1 MAIDDMTTSTFYQR
15 LITNKCDWSWGAA
28 DGAGSRLAPSGA
40 TYWFFGDTIIGYPN
54 PADTSFDAARIM
66 ISNTILIQRGA
77 EFGPATFSNGTP
89 AVPDVTM
96 DAVPRRFW
104 ITDLLFPS
112 VYPAKAFALCQ
123 RTHTDTGFVTDGT
136 MIAEFDVQGDDRLVF
151 NRMHE
156 TPSTL
161 NELETTEIQWAQS
174 WDEKGGYVYVYGY
187 RQDGV
192 HSPYL
197 TPHRSFAARVPTR
210 QITNKYAW
218 QFWNGTTGWVAGI
231 TDSALETAKSRASII
246 LDGQL
251 TTVRYDAGTSRWL
264 FGHKPNNGFGDHAEV
279 RTSANPQG
287 PLVYSQTIPST
298 GGTSPAGH
306 TYITYNLTLHPQVDL
321 FSGKYLAAISH
332 NGVVFADIFSE
343 RNLYKPEF
351 MEITLP

>member
-1 MAIDDMTTSTFYQR
+1 
-15 LITNKCDWSWGAA
+15 
-28 DGAGSRLAPSGA
+28 
-40 TYWFFGDTIIGYPN
+40 
-54 PADTSFDAARIM
+54 M
-66 ISNTILIQRGA
+66 ISNTILVQRGA
-77 EFGPATFSNGTP
+77 ELGPATFSNGTP

-96 DAVPRRFW
+96 DMVPRRFW

-112 VYPAKAFALCQ
+112 VYPDKCFALCQ
-123 RTHTDTGFVTDGT
+123 RTHTDTSFVTDGT
-136 MIAEFDVQGDDRLVF
+136 MIAEFDLVGDDRLQF
-151 NRMHE
+151 NKMHE

-161 NELETTEIQWAQS
+161 NALETTEIQWAQS

-192 HSPYL
+192 HTPYL
-197 TPHRSFAARVPTR
+197 TAHRSFAARVPVR

-231 TDSALETAKSRASII
+231 TDSALATAKSRASVI

-251 TTVRYDAGTSRWL
+251 TTVRYDTRTSRWL

-298 GGTSPAGH
+298 GGSSPGGH
-306 TYITYNLTLHPQVDL
+306 TYITYNLTLHPQVSL

-332 NGVVFADIFSE
+332 NGTTFSDIFDE

-351 MEITLP
+351 MEITIP